1 MADKISDL
9 YLTYQFIKRLVQ
21 PFKDTDAFK
30 NGIIDEKGM
39 RIKGKEI
46 KTTAEKKSYG
56 YYDRMVFNLKK
67 LLEKLPGGKSKL
79 ASYAAALFLIKE
91 ACSPEQPEYTE
102 QELLEGLE
110 KNIKELKGA
119 KMKEYNELFE
129 DAPAN
134 ATGTSVAGT
143 GDDDSYV
150 PPAKTDKEKKKK
162 KKSVLID
169 RDGRRSEMRRYIK
182 AYLERRSKREALQK
196 KEQLRARMG
205 LR

>member
-129 DAPAN
+129 DVPAN